1 MPSFYLKPGYK
12 IVQWVLSTFFRVLDD
27 SWAKST
33 PPECTPNLIPPQPP
47 PVWMHTPE
55 DVLRLTKEA
64 IEKDQRVQNQVAR
77 LPASECNFNTVSTRP
92 MQLFFSLTWHRS
104 L

>member
-12 IVQWVLSTFFRVLDD
+12 IVQLFLSTVFKVFDDPRV
-27 SWAKST
+27 KSSS
-33 PPECTPNLIPPQPP
+33 PEPSPDLIPPQPP
-47 PVWMHTPE
+47 PVWTHTPE

-64 IEKDQRVQNQVAR
+64 IEKDQGVRNQVAT

-92 MQLFFSLTWHRS
+92 PMQSFFSLM
-104 L
+104 